1 MQDIDFAMDL
11 ARAAGKVVQDWSL
24 AAGDTHFKG
33 TVDPVTAADHAAE
46 RLMIEMIERGRPLD
60 GIVGE
65 EGGHRA
71 GERTWILDPIDGT
84 VNFLHGIPHV
94 AVSVGLVDASGP
106 LVGVVLDVFK
116 QEMFTA
122 VRGAGTEMNGSAI
135 SVSPAATMPASLV
148 ATGFPYDRQNRSEE
162 YAASVAAALRTCQGV
177 RRLGSAAL
185 DLAWV
190 AAGRLDAYWEFELQ
204 PWDMAAGALL
214 VSESGGR
221 LTDVRGG
228 PVDVTVA
235 SSVLASNSHV
245 HTPMLEML
253 SDVIPAGY

>member
-33 TVDPVTAADHAAE
+33 AVNPVTAADHAAE

-65 EGGHRA
+65 EGGHRS

-84 VNFLHGIPHV
+84 INFLHGIPHV
-94 AVSVGLVDASGP
+94 AVSVGLVDSSGP

-116 QEMFTA
+116 EEMFTA

-135 SVSPAATMPASLV
+135 SVSSAATMPSSLV
-148 ATGFPYDRQNRSEE
+148 ATGFPYDRQDRAEE
-162 YAASVAAALRTCQGV
+162 YARAVAAALRTCQGV

-214 VSESGGR
+214 VIESGGS

-228 PVDVTVA
+228 PVDVTVV

-245 HTPMLEML
+245 HAPMIEML
-253 SDVIPAGY
+253 GEVIPAGY

>member
-94 AVSVGLVDASGP
+94 AVSVGLVDAS
-106 LVGVVLDVFK
+106 
-116 QEMFTA
+116 
-122 VRGAGTEMNGSAI
+122 GTEMNGSAI